1 MEVLYHIRPYFV
13 GICPYIGLKNRPHIY
28 GIGTSNQSV
37 PVAWPLKKTK
47 VFSFQSGFGSSS
59 MLFAMGLQPSFQP
72 SFRGFFQQNPSACGL
87 GLLATVSILKM
98 THLRRFACVVGACKN
113 VLLFSSYFLGCLSWL
128 QRSLSKKTVQA
139 MSQEFH
145 T

>member
-1 MEVLYHIRPYFV
+1 MA
-13 GICPYIGLKNRPHIY
+13 GLI
-28 GIGTSNQSV
+28 
-37 PVAWPLKKTK
+37 LE
-47 VFSFQSGFGSSS
+47 
-59 MLFAMGLQPSFQP
+59 
-72 SFRGFFQQNPSACGL
+72 GFFQQNPSACGL

-98 THLRRFACVVGACKN
+98 THLRCFACLVGACKN

-139 MSQEFH
+139 ISQEFH